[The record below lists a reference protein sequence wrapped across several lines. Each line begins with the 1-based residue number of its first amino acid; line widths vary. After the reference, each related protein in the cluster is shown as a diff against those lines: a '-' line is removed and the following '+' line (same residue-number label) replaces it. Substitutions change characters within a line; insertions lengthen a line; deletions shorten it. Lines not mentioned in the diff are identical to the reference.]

1 MKKLLILV
9 SGSGS
14 NAAAIVKELEGRE
27 VEITIGCNRKN
38 AGIWQRKLNV
48 PVVYLPSPGTDFSAL
63 EYHLA
68 ENEYDLIVLAGY
80 MRVIPGPIVTYSEC
94 PIVNIHP
101 SLLPKYR
108 GAEDGYLEAITHG
121 DTLSGCTLHYVTA
134 DLDAGPVVAQ
144 MAFKI
149 PQKVYESGTVE
160 ECADTLRR
168 IGLVVEHKIYPRF
181 IKYLL
186 FNDPLDDLAMEVC
199 ASQASAEIK
208 ADLKYNVR
216 VFPVPLSK

>member
-63 EYHLA
+63 EKHLA
-68 ENEYDLIVLAGY
+68 ENKYDLIVLAGY
-80 MRVIPGPIVTYSEC
+80 MRVIPPEIINALEYPV
-94 PIVNIHP
+94 INIHP
-101 SLLPKYR
+101 SLLPKYQ
-108 GAEDGYLEAITHG
+108 GSEDGYLDAITHG
-121 DTLSGCTLHYVTA
+121 DTLSGCTVHHVTA
-134 DLDAGPVVAQ
+134 DVDAGPVIAQ
-144 MAFKI
+144 MAFRI
-149 PQKVYESGTVE
+149 PQKVYESGTPE

-168 IGLVVEHKIYPRF
+168 IGLVVEHKLYPQVV
-181 IKYLL
+181 KYFL
-186 FNDPLDDLAMEVC
+186 FGDPFDELAMEVC
-199 ASQASAEIK
+199 ASQAAAEIK
-208 ADLKYNVR
+208 VDLKYNVR